1 MIKNNTILA
10 CFFFLSFALLGTT
23 IIDWNPDPIPFET
36 PKGWPKPQKIFSK
49 NKLTEQGFQLGKK
62 LFYDG
67 NLSSDGEVSC
77 ASCHQ
82 QHAAFANY
90 DHDLSHGVNNT
101 LSFRNAPPLIN
112 VAWMKDMHWDG
123 GINHIEVQPLA
134 PLTNPQ
140 EMGNSIDSV
149 IHYLQQDTAYTR
161 MFREAFGDETINSQ
175 RMLKALAQFVGTL
188 VSSNSKYDRVM
199 RGEDRFTDYEE
210 RGYGLFKTHCA
221 GCHKEPLFTD
231 NSFRNN
237 GQQLNRFGDAG
248 RMKIT
253 QKREDSLKF
262 KVPTLRNIQL
272 TFPYTHDGHVYSL
285 FQVIDHYRSGID
297 TTRTDI
303 DPLLRRKINM
313 TNKDRIE
320 LVYFLYTL
328 TDSTFIRNPRFAPDR
343 KIVPKNPHH

>member
-1 MIKNNTILA
+1 M
-10 CFFFLSFALLGTT
+10 LLGTT
-23 IIDWNPDPIPFET
+23 IIQWQPDPIPFET

-67 NLSSDGEVSC
+67 KLSTDGEVSC

-112 VAWMKDMHWDG
+112 VAWMKDLHWDG

-149 IHYLQQDTAYTR
+149 IRYLQQDTAYVR
-161 MFREAFGDETINSQ
+161 LFREAFGDETINSQ

-188 VSSNSKYDRVM
+188 ISSNSKYDRVM

-210 RGYGLFKTHCA
+210 RGYVLFKANCA

-237 GQQLNRFGDAG
+237 GQKLNRFGDAG

-253 QKREDSLKF
+253 QKSEDSLQF
-262 KVPTLRNIQL
+262 KVPTLRNVQL

-285 FQVIDHYRSGID
+285 FQMIDHYRSGID

-303 DPLLRRKINM
+303 DPLLRRRINM

-328 TDSTFIRNPRFAPDR
+328 TDSSFIRNPRFAPDR